1 MHWTSPSVELS
12 LELTRK
18 QCTQCKE
25 FKSSHL
31 FFKKA
36 DRLESQCKDCK
47 KVARKK
53 RSADFFQTDQSDNFC
68 APIETESAEQS
79 TRINT
84 PKTYV
89 DLGLTKSEFLEV
101 VEFFQELIR
110 LDRKGR

>member
-12 LELTRK
+12 LELSRK

-31 FFKKA
+31 FFKKG
-36 DRLESQCKDCK
+36 DRLESQCKGCK
-47 KVARKK
+47 KAARKK
-53 RSADFFQTDQSDNFC
+53 RSDDFFSADQSEKVLET
-68 APIETESAEQS
+68 IEPGSAEKS
-79 TRINT
+79 SKIDN
-84 PKTYV
+84 PKTYE

-110 LDRKGR
+110 LDRKGI